1 MHIRKSHILIRHFF
15 NANDDSAGIYFA
27 EEGGGL
33 DWLWFSIEQIVRLF
47 NNDVQE
53 FRRLGG
59 GGSLFFLERI
69 RGESHYG
76 CQWEV

>member
-1 MHIRKSHILIRHFF
+1 MNIRKAHILITHFF
-15 NANDDSAGIYFA
+15 NTNDDSAGIFFA

-33 DWLWFSIEQIVRLF
+33 DWLWSAIEQTVSVF

-59 GGSLFFLERI
+59 HFFFLTRI

-76 CQWEV
+76 CQWDF